1 MGKEACE
8 EGGEAVVYEA
18 DDVASRQI
26 VVATLNFLKAE
37 IAANLM
43 AESPGVAS
51 VLGLIEKL
59 AAETQK
65 PLTKSQIEKTKIPAR
80 LVALRLGALS
90 APQFV
95 H

>member
-1 MGKEACE
+1 MGKEASE
-8 EGGEAVVYEA
+8 DGDEGVVYEA

-37 IAANLM
+37 IAANLR

-51 VLGLIEKL
+51 VLSLIETL
-59 AAETQK
+59 ADETQK

-80 LVALRLGALS
+80 MVALHLNALS
-90 APQFV
+90 APQFI